1 MRTAR
6 VETVLTGQLAG
17 SHVLQAGEILERHQ
31 LDLGRRAGAVHQRRL
46 FNLLGGIVG
55 EEEERYGF
63 VVILFVRN
71 EA

>member
-1 MRTAR
+1 
-6 VETVLTGQLAG
+6 
-17 SHVLQAGEILERHQ
+17 